1 MEKKVLLKWS
11 DAKSKVKTKTKTQA
25 MSKIKPRNKPKSTKN
40 SNTDN
45 KQKLHTR
52 NVHASGYPID
62 ELVKHHPPLLPFV
75 VEKPDGNQTINFSD
89 PVAVKTLNAAL
100 LDYYYQVKF
109 WDIPKGYL
117 CPPIPG
123 RADYVHYI
131 ADLMAGDTADQIVNN
146 SQIKGLDI
154 GTGANCVYPILANR
168 IYGWNMLATDID
180 PISVKSANAIVS
192 SNSVLKEG
200 INVRHQTN
208 KLDIFKGVV
217 KSGEVFE
224 FCMCNPPFHASAQE
238 AIAGSQRKVKNLTK
252 HSQKRQSALAINLSQ
267 AKSKNQ
273 PKKQSLNFGGQANEL
288 WCDGG
293 EIGFVKRMI
302 EQSHSY
308 AKQIKWFT
316 CLVSKK
322 EHLPAITQALDS
334 LGSLEWKVV
343 DMAQGQK
350 ISRFIAWRFNTN

>member
-1 MEKKVLLKWS
+1 VEKKAVLKCS

-25 MSKIKPRNKPKSTKN
+25 MSKIKPKLTAKPQKN
-40 SNTDN
+40 INADK
-45 KQKLHTR
+45 KQKLHVR
-52 NVHASGYPID
+52 NVHGKGYPID
-62 ELVKHHPPLLPFV
+62 ELVKKHPPLLPFV

-100 LDYYYQVKF
+100 LAYYYQVKF

-131 ADLMAGDTADQIVNN
+131 ADLLAGDTKDSIVNN
-146 SQIKGLDI
+146 YQIKGLDI

-180 PISVKSANAIVS
+180 PISVKSANTIVS
-192 SNSVLKEG
+192 SNPVLKEG

-217 KSGEVFE
+217 NADEKFD

-238 AIAGSQRKVKNLTK
+238 AQAGSQRKVKNLSK
-252 HSQKRQSALAINLSQ
+252 HSQKRQSAIANPSSQ
-267 AKSKNQ
+267 GMS
-273 PKKQSLNFGGQANEL
+273 KKQNQVLNFAGQANEL

-293 EIGFVKRMI
+293 ELAFVKRMI
-302 EQSHSY
+302 EQSQGF
-308 AKQIKWFT
+308 AKQIEWFT

-322 EHLPAITQALDS
+322 EHIPAIKQALDL
-334 LGSLEWKVV
+334 LGCVEWKVV

-350 ISRFIAWRFNTN
+350 ISRFIAWRFLWAI